1 MWQGNTQGATNKRSV
16 SLGNETAGQRL
27 SPRPWRQM
35 TEALRSQ
42 RRARQELYR
51 FAPSGSPDPKGD
63 NDAIIKGGEFMHAP

>member
-1 MWQGNTQGATNKRSV
+1 MWQGNRQGATNKRSM

-42 RRARQELYR
+42 RRAHQERCTGLVHQEVR
-51 FAPSGSPDPKGD
+51 TQRG
-63 NDAIIKGGEFMHAP
+63 ITMQ